1 MHGIPKFS
9 TSIQNKVCGNY
20 MIGKQT
26 KEEIPKFVATRM
38 TIHNVLIHYL
48 CGPLP
53 YTFKSGYKYFITFTS
68 HTS

>member
-53 YTFKSGYKYFITFTS
+53 YTF
-68 HTS
+68 